1 MMQSLKKFFET
12 NIIYPLPLQII
23 NTTKSSNTIANPK
36 RNGKQDKRAH
46 AQAQEEPTYRLS
58 ENAAENKSWD

>member
-1 MMQSLKKFFET
+1 MMQSLKTFLET
-12 NIIYPLPLQII
+12 NIIYPLHLQIN
-23 NTTKSSNTIANPK
+23 NTPKSSNTIANPK

-58 ENAAENKSWD
+58 ENVAENKSWD